1 VTQQNVE
8 FAIGYATMV
17 ELLRE
22 RASHQ
27 ANQRAYIFLA
37 DGETESDWLTYA
49 EFDRRSRAI
58 AAQLQSLNLQGERA
72 LLLYPPGLD
81 YLTAFFGCLYAG
93 VVAVPA
99 YPPRNARN
107 TPRILSM
114 VQDAEAAI
122 ALTTSSLV
130 GKIQSLLSDH
140 STTLA
145 NSASPLNPPMLGDF
159 EPSESNS
166 PQHIALAGIPER
178 GARGATFQWLTTD
191 QLPDDLAND
200 WREPTLTR
208 DTLAFL
214 QYTSGSTGTPK
225 GVMVSHGNL
234 LHNAATTYQYMGH
247 SPESVFVSWLPA
259 YHDMGLIGGIL
270 QPLYGGFPCVLMPP
284 ATFLQR
290 PYRWLQAIARYKATT
305 SGGPNFAYDLC
316 AQKITPEQRQ
326 TLDLSNWK
334 VAFNGAEPIRGETLR
349 AFAETFA
356 ECGFRPE
363 AFYPCYGMAEATLM
377 VSGGSLNVA
386 PPIKSVQA
394 IALEQD
400 QVIEAASATEDT
412 RLLVGC
418 GQIIPDQ
425 IVAIAHPQNLTS
437 CAAGQVGE
445 VWVTGPSVGQGY
457 WNRPEE
463 TQATFGAYLADTG
476 AGPFLR
482 TGDLGFLQEGELFIT
497 GRVKDLIII
506 RGRNL
511 YPQDIERVAELSH
524 PALRAGA
531 GAAFT
536 VEVNQEERL
545 VVVQELEFRQQPD
558 IEEVAGA
565 IRAAIAQAFEVQV
578 YAVVLL
584 KPGHIP
590 KTTSGKIQRR
600 ACRADFLAGSLAVAG
615 SSVVDVTQDASAG
628 SELTRADLLA
638 IAPAERQTVLQ
649 AELQRQ
655 VAAVVGVRP
664 EQINPEQPLNTLGI
678 DSIMAVMLKNDL
690 EINLEVTISA
700 VDFLDDVS
708 LTELMQRIL
717 SQLEAGI
724 VRSHPGISKHVREA
738 FPQETATADT
748 YPLSFAQQRLWFL
761 SQLEPDSPF
770 YNLPVAIQFTG
781 ALSVPVLDQSLQ
793 AIAQRHD
800 ILRTRFG
807 SQNGQPAQVIEADL
821 NVQLSILD
829 CTSIHDPEHDSGT
842 ELRSLLQSEAC
853 KPFDLAQY
861 PLWRAQL
868 LRLSD
873 TQHVLLLTF
882 HHTIADGW
890 SMTRVLIQELAAC
903 YQALQLEQTRALPE
917 LPIQYVDFALW
928 QQQQWQAG
936 AFQPHQAYW
945 QQQLGGLTVLQL
957 PTTYPRPAV
966 PSFRG
971 AKFAFALSPEQT
983 VGLKALSQREGVTL
997 FMTLLSAFKVLLYR
1011 YSGQTDLLVGS
1022 PSANRNQPVLEDLMG
1037 CFVNTIVLRTDLSGS
1052 PSFQELLR
1060 RVRRVALDAYLHQD
1074 LPFDQ
1079 LVQQLHPDRDI
1090 SRNPLFQTWFSLQN
1104 IPTSSL
1110 EFAGLSLRS
1119 LDVDT
1124 GTSQFDLS
1132 LELEECQGTLM
1143 GWVEYST
1150 DLFDQAAIAR
1160 FVEHFQ
1166 TLLTGILQ
1174 APDQSI
1180 ATLPI
1185 LPSAERQQLLV
1196 DWNATAQELPEL
1208 PFQERF
1214 EQQAIA
1220 TPDMPAL
1227 VGAET
1232 SLTYRELNERVNQL
1246 THYLQSLGVTKG
1258 TFVGVC
1264 LERSPD
1270 LIISILAVLKAGG
1283 AYVPLDPA
1291 YPKER
1296 LAFMLEDAQ
1305 VTLLLTHSDL
1315 SLPDVSAVHRINLNT
1330 SETEI
1335 EQQPA
1340 GNPTCTATEE
1350 DLAYIIYTSGS
1361 TGKPKGVMIERRSL
1375 NHFIA
1380 SALQIY
1386 EIELG
1391 DRVLQFASISFDVAV
1406 EEIFPTLT
1414 AGGTLV
1420 LRTGSMIESMA
1431 SFLQYCFDQSITVL
1445 NLPTAFWHQLVQVLS
1460 TSNLTLP
1467 ESLRLVIIGGEK
1479 ALLESLRLWQQHTN
1493 PQIRLVNGYGPT
1505 ETTVTATYCD
1515 IAGSRAIPCDQEVPI
1530 GRSLPNM
1537 QLYVLDAH
1545 QQPVPI
1551 GVPGELYIGG
1561 AGVARGYLNRPDLTN
1576 ERFIPNPFK
1585 DLPFPSLHAPGT
1597 LSANTPHSSLLY
1609 KTGDRV
1615 RYRPDGHLEFLGRI
1629 DHQVKIRGFRIEL
1642 GEIEAAFAQHPN
1654 VQEAIAVAREEQ
1666 PGQVRLVAYVVPVHS
1681 HPQAPQELRDF
1692 LKQRLPDYM
1701 VPSAYVL
1708 LDALPL
1714 TPSGKVDRR
1723 SLPVP
1728 EGDRPTLQINYVAP
1742 QNELEQAIAGVWQT
1756 ALAVEQVGIDDN
1768 FFELGGH
1775 SLLVIQVQQ
1784 ALQSSLKRD
1793 IAVIDLFKYPTVR
1806 SLAQYLTQ
1814 HDAPTDLQ
1822 PVYDRA
1828 QRRKAALQDR
1838 RASKP
1843 TRR

>member
-1 VTQQNVE
+1 MTQHHLE
-8 FAIGYATMV
+8 FAIGYPTMV

-22 RASHQ
+22 RASQQ
-27 ANQRAYIFLA
+27 ANQRAFTFLA

-49 EFDRRSRAI
+49 DFDQRSRAI
-58 AAQLQSLNLQGERA
+58 AAQLQALNLQGERA

-130 GKIQSLLSDH
+130 DKIQSLLSEH
-140 STTLA
+140 T
-145 NSASPLNPPMLGDF
+145 
-159 EPSESNS
+159 
-166 PQHIALAGIPER
+166 ALDSL
-178 GARGATFQWLTTD
+178 QWLTTD
-191 QLPDDLAND
+191 QLPKHLAND
-200 WREPTLTR
+200 WQEPQLDK

-290 PYRWLQAIARYKATT
+290 PYRWLQAISRYKATT

-316 AQKITPEQRQ
+316 AQKITLEQRQ
-326 TLDLSNWK
+326 TLDLSNWQ
-334 VAFNGAEPIRGETLR
+334 VAFNGAEPVRGETLK

-377 VSGGSLNVA
+377 VSGGSPGIA
-386 PPIKSVQA
+386 PPIKTVQA

-400 QVIEAASATEDT
+400 QILEATPDTEDT

-418 GQIIPDQ
+418 GQSIPDQ
-425 IVAIAHPQNLTS
+425 TVAIAHPQNLTS
-437 CAAGQVGE
+437 CAEGQVGE

-457 WNRPEE
+457 WNRLEE
-463 TQATFGAYLADTG
+463 TQATFGAYLADTV

-511 YPQDIERVAELSH
+511 YPQDIERTAEQSH
-524 PALRAGA
+524 PSLKIGA

-558 IEEVAGA
+558 MEKVAGA
-565 IRAAIAQAFEVQV
+565 IRGAIAQAFEVQV

-600 ACRADFLAGSLAVAG
+600 ACRADFLAGSLAAAG
-615 SSVVDVTQDASAG
+615 SSIIDVIHDDSAAN
-628 SELTRADLLA
+628 ELTRADLLA
-638 IAPAERQTVLQ
+638 IASTERQAVLEV
-649 AELQRQ
+649 ELQRQ

-664 EQINPEQPLNTLGI
+664 DQINPEQPLNTLGI
-678 DSIMAVMLKNDL
+678 DSIMAVTLKNDL
-690 EINLEVTISA
+690 EINLRVTISA
-700 VDFLDDVS
+700 IDFLDDVS
-708 LTELMQRIL
+708 LTELTQQIL
-717 SQLEAGI
+717 AQLEEGGE
-724 VRSHPGISKHVREA
+724 RSHSILKRDA
-738 FPQETATADT
+738 IADT
-748 YPLSFAQQRLWFL
+748 YFLSFAQQRLWFVH
-761 SQLEPDSPF
+761 QIEPDSPF
-770 YNLPVAIQFTG
+770 YNLPVAIQLTG
-781 ALSVPVLDQSLQ
+781 ALSVPVLEQSLQ
-793 AIAQRHD
+793 AIAQRHE
-800 ILRTRFG
+800 ILRTRFMAQG
-807 SQNGQPAQVIEADL
+807 GQPVQIIESGL
-821 NVQLSILD
+821 PFQLAIVD
-829 CTSIHDPEHDSGT
+829 CTSFNDPET
-842 ELRSLLQSEAC
+842 ELRSLLQSEASR
-853 KPFDLAQY
+853 PFDLEQY
-861 PLWRAQL
+861 PLWRVQL

-873 TQHVLLLTF
+873 THHVLLLAF

-890 SMTRVLIQELAAC
+890 SMTRVLIEELAVHYEAI
-903 YQALQLEQTRALPE
+903 QLGQDPALPE

-928 QQQQWQAG
+928 QRQQWQTG
-936 AFQPHQAYW
+936 AFQLHQTYW
-945 QQQLGGLTVLQL
+945 QQQLEGLPVLQL

-971 AKFAFALSPEQT
+971 DKLAFTLSADQT
-983 VGLKALSQREGVTL
+983 TALKALSQREGVTL
-997 FMTLLSAFKVLLYR
+997 FMTLLAAFKVLLYR

-1022 PSANRNQPVLEDLMG
+1022 PIANRNQPALENLMG
-1037 CFVNTIVLRTDLSGS
+1037 CFVNTIVLRTELSGN
-1052 PSFQELLR
+1052 PSFQELLK

-1079 LVQQLHPDRDI
+1079 LVQQLHSDRDI

-1104 IPTSSL
+1104 MPASSL
-1110 EFAGLSLRS
+1110 EFAGLSLES

-1132 LELEECQGTLM
+1132 LDMEERHGTLM

-1150 DLFDQAAIAR
+1150 DLFDQSAIAR

-1166 TLLTGILQ
+1166 TLLASILQ
-1174 APDQSI
+1174 APDQSL

-1196 DWNATAQELPEL
+1196 DWNSGTHDLPQL
-1208 PFQERF
+1208 SFQKQF

-1227 VGAET
+1227 VDAET

-1246 THYLQSLGVTKG
+1246 THYLQSLGVTKD

-1264 LERSPD
+1264 LERSPE
-1270 LIISILAVLKAGG
+1270 LIISILAILKAGG
-1283 AYVPLDPA
+1283 AYVPLDPN
-1291 YPKER
+1291 YPEER
-1296 LAFMLEDAQ
+1296 LLFMLEDAQ
-1305 VTLLLTHSDL
+1305 VAILLTQQDIT
-1315 SLPDVSAVHRINLNT
+1315 LPVPPTLQRINLDT
-1330 SETEI
+1330 SWTEI
-1335 EQQPA
+1335 AQYPITSPICA
-1340 GNPTCTATEE
+1340 ATED
-1350 DLAYIIYTSGS
+1350 DLAYLIYTSGS

-1375 NHFIA
+1375 THFVD
-1380 SALQIY
+1380 SAIQIY
-1386 EIELG
+1386 EIKSG
-1391 DRVLQFASISFDVAV
+1391 DQVLQFASISFDVAV
-1406 EEIFPTLT
+1406 EEIFSTLA
-1414 AGGTLV
+1414 AGATLV
-1420 LRTGSMIESMA
+1420 LRTGSMLESMA
-1431 SFLQYCFDQSITVL
+1431 SFLQHCRHQAITVL
-1445 NLPTAFWHQLVQVLS
+1445 NLPTAFWHQLVHALS
-1460 TSNLTLP
+1460 TATLTLP
-1467 ESLRLVIIGGEK
+1467 ESLRLVMIGSEK
-1479 ALLESLRLWQQHTN
+1479 ALPDSVHLWKQYAN
-1493 PQIRLVNGYGPT
+1493 SQIRLVNAYGPT

-1515 IAGSRAIPCDQEVPI
+1515 IAGPRAVPFDHEVPI
-1530 GRSLPNM
+1530 GRSLPNV

-1551 GVPGELYIGG
+1551 GIPGELYIGG
-1561 AGVARGYLNRPDLTN
+1561 VGVARGYLNRPDLTN

-1585 DLPFPSLHAPGT
+1585 DLPRPSY
-1597 LSANTPHSSLLY
+1597 SSLLY

-1615 RYRPDGHLEFLGRI
+1615 RYRTDGHLEFLGRV
-1629 DHQVKIRGFRIEL
+1629 DHQVKIRGFRIEV
-1642 GEIEAAFAQHPN
+1642 GEIEATLAQHPN
-1654 VQEAIAVAREEQ
+1654 VQEALVLAREDQ
-1666 PGQVRLVAYVVPVHS
+1666 PGQVRLVAYVVLVNS
-1681 HPQAPQELRDF
+1681 HPETQQELRDF
-1692 LKQRLPDYM
+1692 LKQRLPAYM
-1701 VPSAYVL
+1701 LPAAYVI
-1708 LDALPL
+1708 LDAFPL
-1714 TPSGKVDRR
+1714 TPNGKVDRQ
-1723 SLPVP
+1723 SLPEP
-1728 EGDRPTLQINYVAP
+1728 EGDRPTLQVNYVAP
-1742 QNELEQAIAGVWQT
+1742 QNELEQAIAGIWQA

-1775 SLLVIQVQQ
+1775 SLLVIQVQH
-1784 ALQSSLKRD
+1784 ALQSSLKRE

-1806 SLAQYLTQ
+1806 SLTQYLNQ
-1814 HDAPTDLQ
+1814 QDIPTDLQ

-1838 RASKP
+1838 RASRSA
-1843 TRR
+1843 RR